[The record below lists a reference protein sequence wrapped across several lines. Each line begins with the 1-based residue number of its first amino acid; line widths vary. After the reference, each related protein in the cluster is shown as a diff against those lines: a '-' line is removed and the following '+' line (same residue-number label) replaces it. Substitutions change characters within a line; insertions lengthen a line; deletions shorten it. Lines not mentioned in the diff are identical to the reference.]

1 MTSETVGERPVNER
15 LGDERFFAE
24 LWISFASLVRSYV
37 AAHDLG
43 RIEGRTFVDDGNEG
57 RLTIREEKKILVI
70 EFDAHAGTGQWTIY
84 EDEPGPERQLT
95 NGKFHFAVDSLVT
108 FSDRRGAVEL
118 EIAAEAFTA
127 KIFDED

>member
-1 MTSETVGERPVNER
+1 MSTTVGDQRV
-15 LGDERFFAE
+15 FAE

-43 RIEGRTFVDDGNEG
+43 RIEGRAFADDGEEG

-70 EFDAHAGTGQWTIY
+70 EFDAQTGTGEWSMY
-84 EDEPGPERQLT
+84 EDDVGPERRLK
-95 NGKFHFAVDSLVT
+95 GGEFRIGADSLVT
-108 FSDRRGAVEL
+108 FSDRRGAVEM

>member
-1 MTSETVGERPVNER
+1 MTSETVHNER
-15 LGDERFFAE
+15 LGDERVFKE

-43 RIEGRTFVDDGNEG
+43 RIAGRAFVDDGNNG
-57 RLTIREEKKILVI
+57 RLTVREEKKILVI
-70 EFDAHAGTGQWTIY
+70 EFDAHTGTGQWTIY
-84 EDEPGPERQLT
+84 EDEPEPERQLSS
-95 NGKFHFAVDSLVT
+95 GEFRFGVDSLAT

-127 KIFDED
+127 KVFDED

>member
-1 MTSETVGERPVNER
+1 MSALV
-15 LGDERFFAE
+15 GDERVFAE

-43 RIEGRTFVDDGNEG
+43 RIAGHAFVDNGTDGH
-57 RLTIREEKKILVI
+57 LSVREEKKILSI
-70 EFDAHAGTGQWTIY
+70 EFDVHTGAGQWTIY
-84 EDEPGPERQLT
+84 EDDPGPERQLS
-95 NGKFHFAVDSLVT
+95 NGEFRIGADSLVT

-127 KIFDED
+127 KIFDQD

>member
-1 MTSETVGERPVNER
+1 VNER
-15 LGDERFFAE
+15 LGDEQFFAE
-24 LWISFASLVRSYV
+24 LWVSFASLVRSYI

-43 RIEGRTFVDDGNEG
+43 RIEGRAFVDDGNEG

-70 EFDAHAGTGQWTIY
+70 EFDAHTGTGQWTIY
-84 EDEPGPERQLT
+84 EDDLGPERQLT
-95 NGKFHFAVDSLVT
+95 DGKFQFGVDSLVT

-127 KIFDED
+127 KIFDQD

>member
-1 MTSETVGERPVNER
+1 MSETVGDPRV
-15 LGDERFFAE
+15 FAE
-24 LWISFASLVRSYV
+24 LWISFVSLVRSYV

-43 RIEGRTFVDDGNEG
+43 RIEGRAFVDDGKDS

-70 EFDAHAGTGQWTIY
+70 EFDAQTGEGQWAIY
-84 EDEPGPERQLT
+84 EDEVGPERQLSSGT
-95 NGKFHFAVDSLVT
+95 FRIGTDSMVG
-108 FSDRRGAVEL
+108 FSDRRGTMEL

>member
-1 MTSETVGERPVNER
+1 VTGETVG
-15 LGDERFFAE
+15 DEQVFKE

-43 RIEGRTFVDDGNEG
+43 RIAGRAFVDDGNDD
-57 RLTIREEKKILVI
+57 RLTVREEKKMLVI
-70 EFDAHAGTGQWTIY
+70 EFDAHTGTGEWTIN
-84 EDEPGPERQLT
+84 EDEPGPERQLS
-95 NGKFHFAVDSLVT
+95 NGEFRFGVDSLVT

-127 KIFDED
+127 KVFDED